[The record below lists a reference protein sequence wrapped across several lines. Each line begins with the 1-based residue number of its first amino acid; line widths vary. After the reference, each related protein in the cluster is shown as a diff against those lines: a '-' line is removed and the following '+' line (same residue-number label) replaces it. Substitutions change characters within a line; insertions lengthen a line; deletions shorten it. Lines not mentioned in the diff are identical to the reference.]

1 MKIATRCLLPGRAQR
16 LQLAAVLALILVP
29 AASRTT
35 RADPPEV
42 GVRMR
47 HVMMQMGYGAS
58 LRIDDLR
65 GHLQSRTA
73 NPPTFDDVNSYT
85 VVMDYARTAVD
96 GTSLTNLM
104 NNYVFAAEDAPIKK
118 LSVSVEGNELVQS
131 GTLKKGVPI
140 PFKMRA
146 SIAVTPDGRLRMHP
160 TSLKAA
166 GFVSKRVLD
175 FFGLELER
183 MVSTKTTP
191 GVAVDG
197 DDLLLDPRQALPP
210 PKIGGKLTNAWMEDG
225 RLIMQ
230 FGAASAQAL
239 EPPKSNAAN
248 YMYYRGGILKF
259 GRLTMVDADL
269 LLVDADPRDLFR
281 FDPRKY
287 QEQLVAG
294 YSKTTRSGG
303 LIVHMPDAGEA
314 VTGRPGTTS

>member
-1 MKIATRCLLPGRAQR
+1 MKWT
-16 LQLAAVLALILVP
+16 AVLALLLAS
-29 AASRTT
+29 AAARST
-35 RADPPEV
+35 RADPEEV
-42 GVRMR
+42 GTRMR
-47 HVMMQMGYGAS
+47 RVDMQLGYGAS

-65 GHLQSRTA
+65 GHLRSRTQ
-73 NPPTFDDVNSYT
+73 NPPTFDDINSYD
-85 VVMDYARTAVD
+85 VVIDYARTAVD

-118 LSVSVEGNELVQS
+118 LVISIEGNALVQS

-140 PFKMRA
+140 PFSMRA
-146 SIAVTPDGRLRMHP
+146 SIAVTPDGRLRIHP

-183 MVSTKTTP
+183 MVSTKKTP
-191 GVAVDG
+191 GVVVDG
-197 DDLLLDPRQALPP
+197 DDLVLDPKQALPP
-210 PKIGGKLTNAWMEDG
+210 PRIRGKLTNAWMEDG
-225 RLIMQ
+225 RLAMQ
-230 FGAASAQAL
+230 FGSASAQAL
-239 EPPKSNAAN
+239 EPPIASAAN
-248 YMYYRGGILKF
+248 YMYYRGGTLKF

-287 QEQLVAG
+287 NEQLVAG
-294 YSKTTRSGG
+294 YSKTTRTGG

-314 VTGRPGTTS
+314 ITGRPGTTS